1 MLLSGLSNSTSDK
14 PNTPHHSRELQSVF
28 QRIVDDVVERLGC
41 VGAMVAPLEQGNA
54 LPVKAYAVSIAPTL
68 LQQLEKRL
76 GITFIS
82 PNSVAYLDD
91 EKFQENLSVRAIT
104 GQAGTPE
111 VVVSNRLY
119 DLFRPVVNKPL
130 SDVAQKLTGIKQV
143 IAIPFFLDDQVVGNL
158 FAATRERFSDRDIS
172 FLSAYGNQAAIA
184 IQSQRRLSEIQALER
199 VIFVLQSNITNETRV
214 FQAVVNAVVRRLGY
228 AGAMLA
234 TFEVEDNSLPVRAYA
249 ADITPQLIDKLQQI
263 AGSTILGPNAVAYL
277 DDIRYAENLGVRAV
291 KGDYK
296 SNEPYIISD
305 SLHDLFRPIVNHRVS
320 RILQQLTGI
329 KQLITVPCFW
339 EKKVVGNLFVATRE
353 PIFAAQE
360 IVFLTTLAQQVAL
373 SIHNARLY
381 KRAEN
386 RRHIAQMFGKMA
398 FSAAAYIHSLRNHVG
413 VSRNYL
419 EMIKLLPRMNETQ
432 RERLMAS
439 GEDVIHHLDQAVQI
453 LDHLHEP
460 WREHLDVPTNV
471 NSCLI
476 FSIRKAVPEI
486 GANVEADTL
495 ETDIGITIHKS
506 LTSDLPSINT
516 SPDMLTEAFK
526 ILIKNAVEAMLEKK
540 GSGNLWLTTTLKDTN
555 IEVSIRD
562 DGTGIKSESLKRI
575 FEMGWSSK
583 EGKGMGFGLFWTKD
597 YVEGLNGTIS
607 VKSVWQ
613 EGTTFLIVLPITE

>member
-1 MLLSGLSNSTSDK
+1 MLHSGLSNNDLDK
-14 PNTPHHSRELQSVF
+14 QNTPHHSRELQSVF
-28 QRIVDDVVERLGC
+28 QRIVDDVVDRLGC
-41 VGAMVAPLEQGNA
+41 VGAMVAPLEHGNA

-82 PNSVAYLDD
+82 PSSVAYLDD
-91 EKFQENLSVRAIT
+91 EKFQENLSVRAVT
-104 GQAGTPE
+104 GHDGTPD

-119 DLFRPVVNKPL
+119 DLFRPVVNRPL

-158 FAATRERFSDRDIS
+158 FAATREQFSDRDIS

-214 FQAVVNAVVRRLGY
+214 FQAVVNAVVSRLGY

-234 TFEVEDNSLPVRAYA
+234 TFEVEDNSLSVRAYA
-249 ADITPQLIDKLQQI
+249 ADITPQIMDKLQQI
-263 AGSTILGPNAVAYL
+263 TGSAILGQKTVAYL
-277 DDIRYAENLGVRAV
+277 DDKLYAENMGMRAV

-296 SNEPYIISD
+296 PDEPYIVSD
-305 SLHDLFRPIVNHRVS
+305 SLHDLFRPIINHRAS
-320 RILQQLTGI
+320 RTLQQLTDI
-329 KQLITVPCFW
+329 KQLIAVPCFW
-339 EKKVVGNLFVATRE
+339 EGRVVGNLFVATRE
-353 PIFAAQE
+353 PSFVAQE
-360 IVFLTTLAQQVAL
+360 IEFLTTLAQQVAL

-381 KRAEN
+381 KRAED

-419 EMIKLLPRMNETQ
+419 EMVKMLPRMNEVQ
-432 RERLMAS
+432 KKRLMAS
-439 GEDVIHHLDQAVQI
+439 GEDIIHHLDQAVQI

-460 WREHLDVPTNV
+460 WREHLDVPTDV
-471 NSCLI
+471 NSCLN

-486 GANVEADTL
+486 GSNVDADTL
-495 ETDIGITIHKS
+495 DTDIGITIHKS
-506 LTSDLPSINT
+506 LSPDLPLTST

-540 GSGNLWLTTTLKDTN
+540 GFGNLWLTTQQKQTN
-555 IEVSIRD
+555 IVVSIRD
-562 DGTGIKSESLKRI
+562 DGTGIKPEYLKRI

-597 YVEGLNGTIS
+597 YIEGLKGTIS
-607 VKSVWQ
+607 VKSVWE
-613 EGTTFLIVLPITE
+613 EGTTFLIVLPIAE